1 MAQAEGSGI
10 VGPGG
15 LGLRGSG
22 WSGVCDG
29 DQSAHEVGT
38 ANPGLALPE
47 KKSSVEQGKGVGG
60 TCFLSFLEIKKNNSF
75 VTVTKVME
83 LINTQETR
91 HLACET
97 KSGSL

>member
-60 TCFLSFLEIKKNNSF
+60 TCFLSFPEIKKQILCNCHKGDG
-75 VTVTKVME
+75 TDKH
-83 LINTQETR
+83 TR
-91 HLACET
+91 NQAL
-97 KSGSL
+97 SL

>member
-1 MAQAEGSGI
+1 MMATSL
-10 VGPGG
+10 PMK
-15 LGLRGSG
+15 
-22 WSGVCDG
+22 
-29 DQSAHEVGT
+29 VGT

-47 KKSSVEQGKGVGG
+47 KKPSVEQGEGVGG
-60 TCFLSFLEIKKNNSF
+60 TCFLSLLEGKKKKSF
-75 VTVTKVME
+75 VTVTNVME